1 MASMMELIEELW
13 FLKRDIISDDYDR
26 ALARLGKEIPLTIH
40 EVPSGTK
47 VWTWTVPEKWT
58 CKEAYLETLDGK
70 RLLDYA
76 DHPLRVLSYS
86 QPFEGE
92 VTREELLQHLHVH
105 PQLPDAIPFVFKYY
119 QPEWGLCA
127 TRTLRDSLKDKKY
140 RVVIRTEFAPGTLKI
155 GEILIPGQRP
165 ECFVLAAHLDHPAMV
180 NDDLSGVVV
189 GVEVAK
195 RLLAGPKPYYSIRLL
210 LFPETLGSIAYLSQH
225 EDLIPGMLGGLFLE
239 MLGNDAPHALQ
250 QSFQPHCAVDR
261 ALVAA
266 FSTLEPNAY
275 VGGFRTVIDNDE
287 RQFNAPG
294 VRVPMLSLSRVV
306 NPQLPESR
314 FRPYPEYHSSL
325 DTPAI
330 VSAAR
335 LEESVKLVLGLLDA
349 FQQTQSNAPSKLE
362 LGLTEAVRQA
372 QGNPSTNNGY
382 IVNHFK
388 GEVFASGYGLWVDY
402 KTDVAGH
409 KRRFE
414 IMDRCDG
421 TRRVADI
428 ASELGLSFQ
437 EVWDVIEKLI
447 EKKLVFLSDT
457 PQNTDP
463 HLT

>member
-1 MASMMELIEELW
+1 MSSMMQLIEELW
-13 FLKRDIISDDYDR
+13 LLKRDIISDDYDR
-26 ALARLGKEIPLTIH
+26 ALARLSKEIPLKIYD
-40 EVPSGTK
+40 VPSGTK

-76 DHPLRVLSYS
+76 DHPLHVVSYS
-86 QPFEGE
+86 LPFEGE
-92 VTREELLQHLHVH
+92 VTLEELLQHLHVH
-105 PQLPDAIPFVFKYY
+105 PHLPDAIPFVFKYY
-119 QPEWGLCA
+119 QRDWGLCA
-127 TRTLRDSLKDKKY
+127 TQKLRDSLKDRKY
-140 RVVIRTEFAPGTLKI
+140 RVVIHTEFTPGALKI
-155 GEILIPGQRP
+155 GEVLIPGKRP

-189 GVEVAK
+189 GLEAAR
-195 RLLAGPKPYYSIRLL
+195 RLLAGPKPYYGIRLM

-225 EDLIPGMLGGLFLE
+225 EDLIPSMLGGLFLE

-250 QSFQPHCAVDR
+250 TSFQPKSAADR

-266 FSTLEPNAY
+266 LHGLEPKAY

-294 VRVPMLSLSRVV
+294 VRVPMLSLSRVL
-306 NPQLPESR
+306 NPHLPESR
-314 FRPYPEYHSSL
+314 FQPYPEYHSSL

-330 VSAAR
+330 VSEAR
-335 LEESVKLVLGLLDA
+335 LEESVKVVLGLLNA
-349 FQQTQSNAPSKLE
+349 FQ
-362 LGLTEAVRQA
+362 
-372 QGNPSTNNGY
+372 NNRY
-382 IVNHFK
+382 VVNHFK

-402 KTDVAGH
+402 KTDAAGH

-421 TRRVADI
+421 TLRVADI
-428 ASELGLSFQ
+428 AEELGISFQ
-437 EVWDVIEKLI
+437 DVWEVIEKLI
-447 EKKLVFLSDT
+447 EKKLVSLSDT

-463 HLT
+463 HLI